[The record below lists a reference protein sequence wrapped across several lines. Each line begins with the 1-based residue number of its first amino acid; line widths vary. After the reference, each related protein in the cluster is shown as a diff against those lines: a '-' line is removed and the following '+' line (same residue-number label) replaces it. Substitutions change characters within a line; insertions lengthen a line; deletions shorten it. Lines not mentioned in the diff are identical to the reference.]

1 MQHRLIATSIPYMN
15 AGPHMGH
22 AMEFIIADIIARYN
36 RASGNDVFFL
46 TGADEHGSKIY
57 NKAKEL
63 EKGTLQMLD
72 EHVTL
77 FKELEASLSI
87 IPDDFIR
94 TTDQVRHW
102 PTAQAIWQKLAA
114 KGDIYKKKYSGFYCE
129 GCEVFMPEKDLDAEG
144 NCPIHHKK
152 PTLLEEENHFFQ
164 LSKYEYQLKKIIS
177 DDTVKIVPEF
187 RKNEILSFL
196 NEGLNDVSF
205 SRSADKMPWGI
216 PVPGDET
223 QVMYVWCDA
232 LTNYLSGI
240 GYSFDQE
247 KFNTYYPTYLH
258 VIGKDIS
265 RFHAII
271 YMAMLLSVDMETSKN
286 ILVHGFVTSEG
297 EKMSKSLG
305 NVVVP
310 EDVINIYG
318 ADALRYFITVGG
330 GGVGEDID
338 YTQTGFH
345 NLYNSGLVNGLGN
358 IANRTST
365 LFCKYYPEGTDT
377 NSFVLDSEIEGVISG
392 AYKTYTTSLEV
403 FDLRTGYTAISTLI
417 DLANKYF
424 DEEKPW
430 TIKDDPEKLRNVLLN
445 LVEILYHINILVA
458 PFLPQ
463 TAEKMREIFSLTDSK
478 LASFFID
485 PSFGLTQANTTIK
498 LVTVPLLFEKK

>member
-1 MQHRLIATSIPYMN
+1 MN

-22 AMEFIIADIIARYN
+22 AMEFIIADILARYN
-36 RASGNDVFFL
+36 RSSGNDTFFL

-57 NKAKEL
+57 NKAQEL
-63 EKGTLQMLD
+63 HKDTLTMLD
-72 EHVTL
+72 ENVEL
-77 FKELEASLSI
+77 FNALHTALATT
-87 IPDDFIR
+87 PDDFIR
-94 TTDQVRHW
+94 TTDRSRHW
-102 PTAQAIWQKLAA
+102 TTAQSIWQRLAA
-114 KGDIYKKKYSGFYCE
+114 KGDIYKKKYSGLYCE
-129 GCEVFMPEKDLDAEG
+129 GCEVFMPEKDLDAKG

-152 PTLLEEENHFFQ
+152 PTLLEEENYFFR
-164 LSKYEYQLKKIIS
+164 LSHYEDQLKKIIS
-177 DDTVKIVPEF
+177 DDTVKITPEF

-196 NEGLNDVSF
+196 SEGLNDVSF
-205 SRSADKMPWGI
+205 SRSTDKMPWGI

-247 KFNTYYPTYLH
+247 KFNRYHPTYLH

-271 YMAMLLSVDMETSKN
+271 YMAMLLSADMEPSRN
-286 ILVHGFVTSEG
+286 ILVHGFVTSNG

-310 EDVINIYG
+310 EEVISVYG

-338 YTQTGFH
+338 YTPTGFH

-365 LFCKYYPEGTDT
+365 LFCKYYPDGVSTDG
-377 NSFVLDSEIEGVISG
+377 FVLDSEIEGVLKSVYVSYRN
-392 AYKTYTTSLEV
+392 ALEA
-403 FDLRTGYTAISTLI
+403 FDLRTGYTAVSTLI

-424 DEEKPW
+424 DEQKPW

-445 LVEILYHINILVA
+445 LVEILYHITILVA
-458 PFLPQ
+458 PYLPQ
-463 TAEKMREIFSLTDSK
+463 TAEKMRAIFALTDSK
-478 LASFFID
+478 LADFSID
-485 PSFGLTQANTTIK
+485 RDFRLVQTNKTLK